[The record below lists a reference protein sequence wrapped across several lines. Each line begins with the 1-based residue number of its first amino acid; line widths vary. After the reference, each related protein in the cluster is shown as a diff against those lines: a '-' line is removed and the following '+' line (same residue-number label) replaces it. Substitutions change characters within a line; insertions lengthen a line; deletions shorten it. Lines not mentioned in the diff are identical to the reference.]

1 MSGIGTELLTFIY
14 AVLTGIIV
22 PVSYYILLA
31 FRKLVRHSNL
41 AAGMEDLIFWTIM
54 SGYIFRQMYLTTYGS
69 IRWYFILGMVLG
81 ITGTHFVGKRIK
93 KLSAKV
99 WKNLEKLKKRG

>member
-1 MSGIGTELLTFIY
+1 MSGIGTELLIFIY
-14 AVLTGIIV
+14 AVLTGVIV

-31 FRKLVRHSNL
+31 FRKLLRHSNL
-41 AAGMEDLIFWTIM
+41 AVGIEDLIFWTIM

-99 WKNLEKLKKRG
+99 GKNLEKLKKRS

>member
-1 MSGIGTELLTFIY
+1 MGGIGAELLTFVY
-14 AVLTGIIV
+14 AVLTGVIV
-22 PVSYYILLA
+22 PVSYYILLLV
-31 FRKLVRHSNL
+31 RKLIRHSNL
-41 AAGMEDLIFWTIM
+41 AAGIEDLIFWTIM

-81 ITGTHFVGKRIK
+81 IVSTHFAGKRIK

-99 WKNLEKLKKRG
+99 WKNLEKFKKRS

>member
-31 FRKLVRHSNL
+31 FRKLVRHSNFVT
-41 AAGMEDLIFWTIM
+41 GIEDLIFWTIM
-54 SGYIFRQMYLTTYGS
+54 SGYIFRQMYLTTNC
-69 IRWYFILGMVLG
+69 
-81 ITGTHFVGKRIK
+81 GKR
-93 KLSAKV
+93 
-99 WKNLEKLKKRG
+99 